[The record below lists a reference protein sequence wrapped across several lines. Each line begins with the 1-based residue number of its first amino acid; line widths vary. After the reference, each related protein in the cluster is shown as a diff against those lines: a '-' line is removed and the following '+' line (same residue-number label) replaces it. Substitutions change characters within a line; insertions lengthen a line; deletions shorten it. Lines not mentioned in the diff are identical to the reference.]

1 MKWMQLQKFLL
12 LTNNF
17 NNKKIKLMSA
27 LNIAIAGFGT
37 IGSGV
42 AHVLEQHSKEPD
54 ATINLM
60 GILESD
66 TKGKFA
72 RPWFEKRP
80 ELFYD
85 NPDKLLADSR
95 VNVIVETIGGSGFS
109 RELITK
115 ALKNGKHV
123 VTANKDL
130 IAVHGAELMAVAR
143 ENGRHLLFEAAVAGA
158 IPVLRLLKDYLQVQ
172 DIQGIRA
179 ILNGTTNYI
188 LSEMECNDLSF
199 ETALSQAQELGFAE
213 QDPTNDIKGIDARYK
228 LVILTYLITGQWF
241 APEQINLEGIDHLEL
256 ADFEYA
262 ERMGR
267 SIKLIANL
275 RLSDQGIQVYVL
287 PLMIEKDDMLAKI
300 TGSTNAVTLSG
311 KYADDITLIGK
322 GAGSLPTASAIVSDL
337 NKIQRHPEPFP
348 SPPPNKK
355 LEVESMDNIQFR
367 HTLRFEVRDQPGIF
381 GHYGS
386 IFERHSINI
395 YALEQ
400 LPQYHRIGKEGEE
413 TVIFTL
419 TLQNCK
425 EGLVHKALK
434 EINQADYMLKPVV
447 LLREIV

>member
-1 MKWMQLQKFLL
+1 
-12 LTNNF
+12 
-17 NNKKIKLMSA
+17 MSA

-54 ATINLM
+54 ATINLV

-85 NPDKLLADSR
+85 NPDKLLADSQ

-130 IAVHGAELMAVAR
+130 IAVHGAELMTVAR

-172 DIQGIRA
+172 DIQSIRA

-188 LSEMECNDLSF
+188 LSEMECNNLSF

-275 RLSDQGIQVYVL
+275 RLSDQGVQVYVL
-287 PLMIEKDDMLAKI
+287 PLMIKKDDILAKI
-300 TGSTNAVTLSG
+300 SGSTNAVTFTG
-311 KYADDITLIGK
+311 KYTEDITLIGK

-337 NKIQRHPEPFP
+337 NKVQSHPEPFP
-348 SPPPNKK
+348 QPTGSRK
-355 LEVESMDNIQFR
+355 LEIESMDNIQFR
-367 HTLRFEVRDQPGIF
+367 HTLRFEVRDHPGIF

-413 TVIFTL
+413 IVIFTL
-419 TLQNCK
+419 TLQNCT
-425 EGLVHKALK
+425 EGLILKALE

>member
-1 MKWMQLQKFLL
+1 
-12 LTNNF
+12 
-17 NNKKIKLMSA
+17 MSV
-27 LNIAIAGFGT
+27 LNVAIAGFGT

-42 AHVLEQHSKEPD
+42 AHVLAQHSEHPD
-54 ATINLM
+54 AKINLA
-60 GILESD
+60 GILERD
-66 TKGKFA
+66 TQGKYVQS
-72 RPWFEKRP
+72 WFEKNP
-80 ELFYD
+80 ELFYES
-85 NPDKLLADSR
+85 PEQLLEDPE
-95 VNVIVETIGGSGFS
+95 VDVIVETIGGSGFA

-115 ALKNGKHV
+115 ALQNGKHV
-123 VTANKDL
+123 ITANKDL
-130 IAVHGAELMAVAR
+130 IAVHGAELMEVAR
-143 ENGRHLLFEAAVAGA
+143 KNGRHLLFEAAVAGA

-188 LSEMECNDLSF
+188 LSEMESNDLSF
-199 ETALSQAQELGFAE
+199 EQALSQAQDLGFAE

-241 APEQINLEGIDHLEL
+241 TPEQITLEGIDHLEL

-267 SIKLIANL
+267 RIKLIATL
-275 RLSDQGIQVYVL
+275 RLSAQGVQVYVL
-287 PLMIEKDDMLAKI
+287 PLMIEKDDILAKI
-300 TGSTNAVTLSG
+300 AGSTNAVTLTG
-311 KYADDITLIGK
+311 KYAEDITLIGK
-322 GAGSLPTASAIVSDL
+322 GAGSLPTASAIVADL
-337 NKIQRHPEPFP
+337 NKVQSHPEPFA
-348 SPPPNKK
+348 PPPVSRE
-355 LEVESMDNIQFR
+355 LAIESMDEISFR
-367 HTLRFEVRDQPGIF
+367 HTLRFEVRDHPGIF
-381 GHYGS
+381 GHYGK
-386 IFERHSINI
+386 IFERLSINI

-425 EGLVHKALK
+425 EGLVQEALK

>member
-1 MKWMQLQKFLL
+1 MPV
-12 LTNNF
+12 
-17 NNKKIKLMSA
+17 
-27 LNIAIAGFGT
+27 LNVAIAGFGT

-42 AHVLEQHSKEPD
+42 AHVLAQHSEHPD
-54 ATINLM
+54 AKLNLA
-60 GILESD
+60 GILERD
-66 TKGKFA
+66 TQGKFV
-72 RPWFEKRP
+72 RSWFENNP
-80 ELFYD
+80 ELFYES
-85 NPDKLLADSR
+85 PEKLLEDPE
-95 VNVIVETIGGSGFS
+95 VDVIVETIGGSGFAH
-109 RELITK
+109 ELITK
-115 ALKNGKHV
+115 ALQNGKHV
-123 VTANKDL
+123 ITANKDL
-130 IAVHGAELMAVAR
+130 IAVHGAELIEVAQ

-188 LSEMECNDLSF
+188 LSEMESNDLSF
-199 ETALSQAQELGFAE
+199 EEALSQAQDLGFAE

-241 APEQINLEGIDHLEL
+241 APEQIALEGIDHLEL

-267 SIKLIANL
+267 RIKLIANL
-275 RLSDQGIQVYVL
+275 RLSAQEGVQVYVL
-287 PLMIEKDDMLAKI
+287 PLMIEKNDILAKI
-300 TGSTNAVTLSG
+300 AGSTNAVTLTG
-311 KYADDITLIGK
+311 KYAEDITLIGK

-337 NKIQRHPEPFP
+337 NKVQSHPEPFP
-348 SPPPNKK
+348 PPAASRK
-355 LEVESMDNIQFR
+355 LAIKSMDEINFR
-367 HTLRFEVRDQPGIF
+367 HTLRFEVRDHPGIF
-381 GHYGS
+381 GHYGK
-386 IFERHSINI
+386 IFERLSINI

-425 EGLVHKALK
+425 EGLVQKALE

>member
-1 MKWMQLQKFLL
+1 
-12 LTNNF
+12 
-17 NNKKIKLMSA
+17 MSV
-27 LNIAIAGFGT
+27 LNVAIAGFGT

-42 AHVLEQHSKEPD
+42 AHVLEQHSEHPD
-54 ATINLM
+54 TKINLV
-60 GILESD
+60 GILERD
-66 TKGKFA
+66 TNGKYV

-80 ELFYD
+80 ELFYK
-85 NPDKLLADSR
+85 NPEQLLEDSK
-95 VNVIVETIGGSGFS
+95 VDVIVETIGGSGFA
-109 RELITK
+109 RDLITK
-115 ALKNGKHV
+115 ALQNGKHV
-123 VTANKDL
+123 ITANKDL
-130 IAVHGAELMAVAR
+130 IAVHGAELIAVAR
-143 ENGRHLLFEAAVAGA
+143 KNGRHLLFEAAVAGA

-188 LSEMECNDLSF
+188 LSEMENNDLSF
-199 ETALSQAQELGFAE
+199 EKALSQAQELGFAE

-228 LVILTYLITGQWF
+228 LVILTYLITGQWL
-241 APEQINLEGIDHLEL
+241 APEQITLEGIDHLEL

-267 SIKLIANL
+267 RIKLIANL

-287 PLMIEKDDMLAKI
+287 PLMIEKEDILAKI
-300 TGSTNAVTLSG
+300 AGSTNAVTLSG
-311 KYADDITLIGK
+311 KYAEDITLIGK

-337 NKIQRHPEPFP
+337 NKVQNHPEPFP
-348 SPPPNKK
+348 PPPTSRK
-355 LEVESMDNIQFR
+355 LELESMDDISFR
-367 HTLRFEVRDQPGIF
+367 HTLRFEVRDHPGIF
-381 GHYGS
+381 GHYGK
-386 IFERHSINI
+386 IFERLSINI

-425 EGLVHKALK
+425 EGLVLKALE

>member
-1 MKWMQLQKFLL
+1 
-12 LTNNF
+12 
-17 NNKKIKLMSA
+17 MSA

-54 ATINLM
+54 ATINLV

-66 TKGKFA
+66 TIGKFA

-85 NPDKLLADSR
+85 NLEKLLADSQ

-130 IAVHGAELMAVAR
+130 IAVHGAELMTVAR

-172 DIQGIRA
+172 DIQSIRA

-188 LSEMECNDLSF
+188 LSEMECNNLSF

-275 RLSDQGIQVYVL
+275 RLSDQGVQVYVL
-287 PLMIEKDDMLAKI
+287 PLMIKKDDILAKI
-300 TGSTNAVTLSG
+300 SGSTNAVTFTG
-311 KYADDITLIGK
+311 KYTEDITLIGK

-337 NKIQRHPEPFP
+337 NKVQSHPEPFP
-348 SPPPNKK
+348 QPTGSRK
-355 LEVESMDNIQFR
+355 LEIESMDNIQFR
-367 HTLRFEVRDQPGIF
+367 HTLRFEVRDHPGIF

-413 TVIFTL
+413 IVIFTL
-419 TLQNCK
+419 TLQNCT
-425 EGLVHKALK
+425 EGLILKALE
-434 EINQADYMLKPVV
+434 EINKADYMLKPVV

>member
-1 MKWMQLQKFLL
+1 MPV
-12 LTNNF
+12 
-17 NNKKIKLMSA
+17 
-27 LNIAIAGFGT
+27 LNVAIAGFGT

-42 AHVLEQHSKEPD
+42 AHVLAQHSEHPD
-54 ATINLM
+54 AKLNLA

-66 TKGKFA
+66 TKGKFV
-72 RPWFEKRP
+72 RSWFENNP
-80 ELFYD
+80 ELFYES
-85 NPDKLLADSR
+85 PEKLLEDPE
-95 VNVIVETIGGSGFS
+95 VDVIVETIGGNGFA

-115 ALKNGKHV
+115 ALQNGKHV
-123 VTANKDL
+123 ITANKDL
-130 IAVHGAELMAVAR
+130 IAVHGAELIEVAQ

-188 LSEMECNDLSF
+188 LSEMESNDLSF
-199 ETALSQAQELGFAE
+199 EEALSQAQDLGFAE

-241 APEQINLEGIDHLEL
+241 APEQIALEGIDHLEL

-267 SIKLIANL
+267 RIKLIANL
-275 RLSDQGIQVYVL
+275 RLSAQEGVQVYVL
-287 PLMIEKDDMLAKI
+287 PLMIEKNDILAKI
-300 TGSTNAVTLSG
+300 AGSTNAVTLTG
-311 KYADDITLIGK
+311 KYAEDITLIGK

-337 NKIQRHPEPFP
+337 NKVQSHPEPFP
-348 SPPPNKK
+348 PPAASRK
-355 LEVESMDNIQFR
+355 LAIKSMDEINFR
-367 HTLRFEVRDQPGIF
+367 HTLRFEVRDHPGIF
-381 GHYGS
+381 GHYGK
-386 IFERHSINI
+386 IFERLSINI

-425 EGLVHKALK
+425 EGLVQKALE

>member
-1 MKWMQLQKFLL
+1 MPV
-12 LTNNF
+12 
-17 NNKKIKLMSA
+17 
-27 LNIAIAGFGT
+27 LNVAIAGFGT

-42 AHVLEQHSKEPD
+42 AHVLAQHSEHPD
-54 ATINLM
+54 AKLNLA
-60 GILESD
+60 GILERD
-66 TKGKFA
+66 TQGKFV
-72 RPWFEKRP
+72 RSWFENNP
-80 ELFYD
+80 ELFYES
-85 NPDKLLADSR
+85 PEKLLEDPE
-95 VNVIVETIGGSGFS
+95 VDVIVETIGGNGFA

-115 ALKNGKHV
+115 ALQNGKHV
-123 VTANKDL
+123 ITANKDL
-130 IAVHGAELMAVAR
+130 IAVHGAELIEVAQ

-188 LSEMECNDLSF
+188 LSEMESNDLSF
-199 ETALSQAQELGFAE
+199 EEALSQAQDLGFAE
-213 QDPTNDIKGIDARYK
+213 QDPANDIKGIDARYK

-241 APEQINLEGIDHLEL
+241 APEQIALEGIDHLEL

-267 SIKLIANL
+267 RIKLIANL
-275 RLSDQGIQVYVL
+275 RLSAQERVQVYVL
-287 PLMIEKDDMLAKI
+287 PLMIEKDDILTKI
-300 TGSTNAVTLSG
+300 AGSTNAVTLTG
-311 KYADDITLIGK
+311 KYAEDITLIGK

-337 NKIQRHPEPFP
+337 NKVQSHPEPFP
-348 SPPPNKK
+348 PPAASRK
-355 LEVESMDNIQFR
+355 LAIKSMDEINFR
-367 HTLRFEVRDQPGIF
+367 HTLRFEVRDHPGIF
-381 GHYGS
+381 GHYGK
-386 IFERHSINI
+386 IFERLSINI

-425 EGLVHKALK
+425 EGLVQKALE

>member
-1 MKWMQLQKFLL
+1 
-12 LTNNF
+12 
-17 NNKKIKLMSA
+17 MSA

-54 ATINLM
+54 ATINLV

-85 NPDKLLADSR
+85 NPDKLLADSQ

-109 RELITK
+109 RELVTK

-199 ETALSQAQELGFAE
+199 ETALSQAQKLGFAE

-275 RLSDQGIQVYVL
+275 RLSDRGIQVYVL
-287 PLMIEKDDMLAKI
+287 PLMIKKDDILAKI
-300 TGSTNAVTLSG
+300 SGSTNAVTFTG
-311 KYADDITLIGK
+311 KYTEDITLIGK

-337 NKIQRHPEPFP
+337 NKVQSHPEPFP
-348 SPPPNKK
+348 QPTGSRK
-355 LEVESMDNIQFR
+355 LEIESMDNIQFR

-434 EINQADYMLKPVV
+434 EINQAGYMLKPVV

>member
-1 MKWMQLQKFLL
+1 
-12 LTNNF
+12 
-17 NNKKIKLMSA
+17 MSA
-27 LNIAIAGFGT
+27 LKIAIAGLGT

-54 ATINLM
+54 ATINLV

-85 NPDKLLADSR
+85 NPDKLLADSQ

-109 RELITK
+109 HELITK

-143 ENGRHLLFEAAVAGA
+143 ENGRQLLFEAAVAGA

-275 RLSDQGIQVYVL
+275 RLSDQGVQVYVL
-287 PLMIEKDDMLAKI
+287 PLMIKKDDILAKI
-300 TGSTNAVTLSG
+300 SGSTNAVTFTG
-311 KYADDITLIGK
+311 KYTEDITLIGK

-337 NKIQRHPEPFP
+337 NKVQSHPEPFP
-348 SPPPNKK
+348 QPTGSRK
-355 LEVESMDNIQFR
+355 LEIESMDNIQFR
-367 HTLRFEVRDQPGIF
+367 HTLRFEVRDHPGIF

-413 TVIFTL
+413 IVIFTL
-419 TLQNCK
+419 TLQNCT
-425 EGLVHKALK
+425 EGLILKALE

>member
-1 MKWMQLQKFLL
+1 
-12 LTNNF
+12 
-17 NNKKIKLMSA
+17 MSA

-54 ATINLM
+54 ATINLV

-85 NPDKLLADSR
+85 NPDKLLADSQ

-143 ENGRHLLFEAAVAGA
+143 ENGRHLLFEASVAGA

-199 ETALSQAQELGFAE
+199 ETALSQAQKLGFAE

-275 RLSDQGIQVYVL
+275 RLSDQGVQVYVL
-287 PLMIEKDDMLAKI
+287 PLMIKKDDILAKI
-300 TGSTNAVTLSG
+300 SGSTNAVTFTG
-311 KYADDITLIGK
+311 KYTEDITLIGK

-337 NKIQRHPEPFP
+337 NKVQSHPEPFP
-348 SPPPNKK
+348 QPTGSRK
-355 LEVESMDNIQFR
+355 LEIESMDNIQFR

>member
-1 MKWMQLQKFLL
+1 
-12 LTNNF
+12 
-17 NNKKIKLMSA
+17 MSA

-54 ATINLM
+54 ATINLV

-85 NPDKLLADSR
+85 NPDKLLADSQI
-95 VNVIVETIGGSGFS
+95 NVIVETIGGSGFS

-199 ETALSQAQELGFAE
+199 ETALSQAQKLGFAE

-275 RLSDQGIQVYVL
+275 RLSDQGVQVYVL
-287 PLMIEKDDMLAKI
+287 PLMIKKDDILAKI
-300 TGSTNAVTLSG
+300 SGSTNAVTFTG
-311 KYADDITLIGK
+311 KYTEDITLIGK

-337 NKIQRHPEPFP
+337 NKVQSHPEPFP
-348 SPPPNKK
+348 QPTGSRK
-355 LEVESMDNIQFR
+355 LEIESMDNIQFR

-386 IFERHSINI
+386 IFEQLSINI

-434 EINQADYMLKPVV
+434 EINQAGYMLKPVV

>member
-1 MKWMQLQKFLL
+1 
-12 LTNNF
+12 
-17 NNKKIKLMSA
+17 MSA

-54 ATINLM
+54 ATINLV

-85 NPDKLLADSR
+85 NPEKLLADSQ

-172 DIQGIRA
+172 DIQSIRA

-188 LSEMECNDLSF
+188 LSEMECNNLSF

-275 RLSDQGIQVYVL
+275 RLSDQGVQVYVL
-287 PLMIEKDDMLAKI
+287 PLMIKKDDILAKI
-300 TGSTNAVTLSG
+300 SGSTNAVTFTG
-311 KYADDITLIGK
+311 KYTEDITLIGK

-337 NKIQRHPEPFP
+337 NKVQSHPEPFP
-348 SPPPNKK
+348 QPTGSRK
-355 LEVESMDNIQFR
+355 LEIESMDNIQFR
-367 HTLRFEVRDQPGIF
+367 HTLRFEVRDHPGIF

-413 TVIFTL
+413 IVIFTL
-419 TLQNCK
+419 TLQNCT
-425 EGLVHKALK
+425 EGLILKALE

>member
-1 MKWMQLQKFLL
+1 
-12 LTNNF
+12 
-17 NNKKIKLMSA
+17 MSV
-27 LNIAIAGFGT
+27 LNVAIAGFGT

-42 AHVLEQHSKEPD
+42 AHVLAQHSEHPD
-54 ATINLM
+54 AKINLT
-60 GILESD
+60 GILERD
-66 TKGKFA
+66 TQGKYVQS
-72 RPWFEKRP
+72 WFEKNP
-80 ELFYD
+80 ELFYES
-85 NPDKLLADSR
+85 PEQLLEDPE
-95 VNVIVETIGGSGFS
+95 VDVIVETIGGSGFA

-115 ALKNGKHV
+115 ALQNGKHV
-123 VTANKDL
+123 ITANKDL
-130 IAVHGAELMAVAR
+130 IAVHGAELMEVAR
-143 ENGRHLLFEAAVAGA
+143 KNGRHLLFEAAVAGA

-188 LSEMECNDLSF
+188 LSEMESNDLSF
-199 ETALSQAQELGFAE
+199 EQALSQAQDLGFAE

-241 APEQINLEGIDHLEL
+241 TPEQITLEGIDHLEL

-267 SIKLIANL
+267 RIKLIATL
-275 RLSDQGIQVYVL
+275 RLSAQGVQVYVL
-287 PLMIEKDDMLAKI
+287 PLMIEKDDILAKI
-300 TGSTNAVTLSG
+300 AGSTNAVTLTG
-311 KYADDITLIGK
+311 KYAEDITLIGK
-322 GAGSLPTASAIVSDL
+322 GAGSLPTASAIVADL
-337 NKIQRHPEPFP
+337 NKVQSHPEPFA
-348 SPPPNKK
+348 PPPVSRE
-355 LEVESMDNIQFR
+355 LAIESMNEISFR
-367 HTLRFEVRDQPGIF
+367 HTLRFEVRDHPGIF
-381 GHYGS
+381 GHYGK
-386 IFERHSINI
+386 IFERLSINI

-425 EGLVHKALK
+425 EGLVQEALK

>member
-1 MKWMQLQKFLL
+1 MPV
-12 LTNNF
+12 
-17 NNKKIKLMSA
+17 
-27 LNIAIAGFGT
+27 LNVAIAGFGT

-42 AHVLEQHSKEPD
+42 AHVLAQHSEHPD
-54 ATINLM
+54 AKLNLA
-60 GILESD
+60 GILERD
-66 TKGKFA
+66 TQGKFV
-72 RPWFEKRP
+72 RSWFENNP
-80 ELFYD
+80 ELFYES
-85 NPDKLLADSR
+85 PEKLLEDPE
-95 VNVIVETIGGSGFS
+95 VDVIVETIGGNGFA

-115 ALKNGKHV
+115 ALQNGKHV
-123 VTANKDL
+123 ITANKDL
-130 IAVHGAELMAVAR
+130 IAVHGAELIEVAQ

-188 LSEMECNDLSF
+188 LSEMESNDLSF
-199 ETALSQAQELGFAE
+199 EEALSQAQDLGFAE

-241 APEQINLEGIDHLEL
+241 VPEQIALEGIDHLEL

-267 SIKLIANL
+267 RIKLIANL
-275 RLSDQGIQVYVL
+275 RLSAQEGVQVYVL
-287 PLMIEKDDMLAKI
+287 PLMIEKNDILAKI
-300 TGSTNAVTLSG
+300 AGSTNAVTLTG
-311 KYADDITLIGK
+311 KYAEDITLIGK

-337 NKIQRHPEPFP
+337 NKVQSHPEPFP
-348 SPPPNKK
+348 PPAASRK
-355 LEVESMDNIQFR
+355 LAIKSMDEINFR
-367 HTLRFEVRDQPGIF
+367 HTLRFEVRDHPGIF
-381 GHYGS
+381 GHYGK
-386 IFERHSINI
+386 IFERLSINI

-425 EGLVHKALK
+425 EGLVQKALE

>member
-1 MKWMQLQKFLL
+1 
-12 LTNNF
+12 
-17 NNKKIKLMSA
+17 MSA

-54 ATINLM
+54 ATINLV

-85 NPDKLLADSR
+85 NLEKLLADSQ

-172 DIQGIRA
+172 DIQSIRA

-188 LSEMECNDLSF
+188 LSEMECNNLSF

-241 APEQINLEGIDHLEL
+241 PPEQINLEGIDHLEL

-275 RLSDQGIQVYVL
+275 RLSDQGVQVYVL
-287 PLMIEKDDMLAKI
+287 PLMIKKDDILAKI
-300 TGSTNAVTLSG
+300 SGSTNAVTFTG
-311 KYADDITLIGK
+311 KYTEDITLIGK

-337 NKIQRHPEPFP
+337 NKVQSHPEPFP
-348 SPPPNKK
+348 QPTGSRK
-355 LEVESMDNIQFR
+355 LEIESMDNIQFR
-367 HTLRFEVRDQPGIF
+367 HTLRFEVRDHPGIF

-413 TVIFTL
+413 IVIFTL
-419 TLQNCK
+419 TLQNCT
-425 EGLVHKALK
+425 EGLILKALE

>member
-1 MKWMQLQKFLL
+1 
-12 LTNNF
+12 
-17 NNKKIKLMSA
+17 MSA

-54 ATINLM
+54 ATINLV

-85 NPDKLLADSR
+85 NPEKLLADSQ

-130 IAVHGAELMAVAR
+130 IAVHGAELMTVAR

-172 DIQGIRA
+172 DIQSIRA

-188 LSEMECNDLSF
+188 LSEMECNNLSF

-241 APEQINLEGIDHLEL
+241 APEQITLEGIDHLEL

-275 RLSDQGIQVYVL
+275 RLSDQGVQVYVL
-287 PLMIEKDDMLAKI
+287 PLMIKKDDILAKI
-300 TGSTNAVTLSG
+300 SGSTNAVTFTG
-311 KYADDITLIGK
+311 KYTEDITLIGK

-337 NKIQRHPEPFP
+337 NKVQSHPEPFP
-348 SPPPNKK
+348 QPTGSRK
-355 LEVESMDNIQFR
+355 LEIESMDNIQFR
-367 HTLRFEVRDQPGIF
+367 HTLRFEVRDHPGIF

-413 TVIFTL
+413 IVIFTL
-419 TLQNCK
+419 TLQNCT
-425 EGLVHKALK
+425 EGLILKALE

>member
-1 MKWMQLQKFLL
+1 
-12 LTNNF
+12 
-17 NNKKIKLMSA
+17 MSA

-54 ATINLM
+54 ATINLV

-66 TKGKFA
+66 TIGKFA

-85 NPDKLLADSR
+85 NLEKLLADSQ

-172 DIQGIRA
+172 DIQSIRA

-188 LSEMECNDLSF
+188 LSEMECNNLSF

-275 RLSDQGIQVYVL
+275 RLRDQGVQVYVL
-287 PLMIEKDDMLAKI
+287 PLMIKKDDILAKI
-300 TGSTNAVTLSG
+300 SGSTNAVTFTG
-311 KYADDITLIGK
+311 KYTEDITLIGK

-337 NKIQRHPEPFP
+337 NKVQSHPEPFP
-348 SPPPNKK
+348 QPIGSRK
-355 LEVESMDNIQFR
+355 LEIESMDNIQFR
-367 HTLRFEVRDQPGIF
+367 HTLRFEVRDHPGIF

-413 TVIFTL
+413 IVIFTL
-419 TLQNCK
+419 TLQNCT
-425 EGLVHKALK
+425 EGLILKALE
-434 EINQADYMLKPVV
+434 EINKADYMLKPVV

>member
-1 MKWMQLQKFLL
+1 MPV
-12 LTNNF
+12 
-17 NNKKIKLMSA
+17 
-27 LNIAIAGFGT
+27 LNVAIAGFGT

-42 AHVLEQHSKEPD
+42 AHVLAQHSEHPD
-54 ATINLM
+54 AKLNLT
-60 GILESD
+60 GILERD
-66 TKGKFA
+66 TQGKFV
-72 RPWFEKRP
+72 RSWFENNP
-80 ELFYD
+80 ELFYES
-85 NPDKLLADSR
+85 PEKLLEDPE
-95 VNVIVETIGGSGFS
+95 VDVIVETIGGNGFA

-115 ALKNGKHV
+115 ALQNGKHV
-123 VTANKDL
+123 ITANKDL
-130 IAVHGAELMAVAR
+130 IAVHGAELIEVAQ

-188 LSEMECNDLSF
+188 LSEMESNDLSF
-199 ETALSQAQELGFAE
+199 EEALSQAQDLGFAE

-241 APEQINLEGIDHLEL
+241 APEQIALEGIDHLEL

-267 SIKLIANL
+267 RIKLIANL
-275 RLSDQGIQVYVL
+275 RLSAQEGVQVYVL
-287 PLMIEKDDMLAKI
+287 PLMIEKNDILAKI
-300 TGSTNAVTLSG
+300 AGSTNAVTLTG
-311 KYADDITLIGK
+311 KYAEDITLIGK

-337 NKIQRHPEPFP
+337 NKVQSHPEPFP
-348 SPPPNKK
+348 PPAASRK
-355 LEVESMDNIQFR
+355 LAIKSMDEINFR
-367 HTLRFEVRDQPGIF
+367 HTLRFEVRDHPGIF
-381 GHYGS
+381 GHYGK
-386 IFERHSINI
+386 IFERLSINI

-425 EGLVHKALK
+425 EGLVQKALE

>member
-1 MKWMQLQKFLL
+1 
-12 LTNNF
+12 
-17 NNKKIKLMSA
+17 
-27 LNIAIAGFGT
+27 
-37 IGSGV
+37 
-42 AHVLEQHSKEPD
+42 
-54 ATINLM
+54 
-60 GILESD
+60 
-66 TKGKFA
+66 
-72 RPWFEKRP
+72 
-80 ELFYD
+80 LFYES
-85 NPDKLLADSR
+85 PEKLLEDPE
-95 VNVIVETIGGSGFS
+95 VDVIVETIGGNGFA

-115 ALKNGKHV
+115 ALQNGKHV
-123 VTANKDL
+123 ITANKDL
-130 IAVHGAELMAVAR
+130 IAVHGAELIEVAQ

-188 LSEMECNDLSF
+188 LSEMESNDLSF
-199 ETALSQAQELGFAE
+199 EEALSQAQDLGFAE

-241 APEQINLEGIDHLEL
+241 APEQIALEGIDHLEL

-267 SIKLIANL
+267 RIKLIANL
-275 RLSDQGIQVYVL
+275 RLSAQEGVQVYVL
-287 PLMIEKDDMLAKI
+287 PLMIEKNDILAKI
-300 TGSTNAVTLSG
+300 AGSTNAVTLTG
-311 KYADDITLIGK
+311 KYAEDITLIGK

-337 NKIQRHPEPFP
+337 NKVQSHPEPFP
-348 SPPPNKK
+348 PPAASRK
-355 LEVESMDNIQFR
+355 LAIKSMDEINFR
-367 HTLRFEVRDQPGIF
+367 HTLRFEVRDHPGIF
-381 GHYGS
+381 GHYGK
-386 IFERHSINI
+386 IFERLSINI

-425 EGLVHKALK
+425 EGLVQKALE

>member
-1 MKWMQLQKFLL
+1 
-12 LTNNF
+12 
-17 NNKKIKLMSA
+17 MSA
-27 LNIAIAGFGT
+27 LNIAIAGLGT

-54 ATINLM
+54 ATINLV

-85 NPDKLLADSR
+85 KPEKLFADSQ

-130 IAVHGAELMAVAR
+130 IAVHGAELVAVAR

-337 NKIQRHPEPFP
+337 NKVQSHPEPFP
-348 SPPPNKK
+348 QPTGSRK
-355 LEVESMDNIQFR
+355 LEIESMDNIQFR
-367 HTLRFEVRDQPGIF
+367 HTLRFEVRDHPGIF

-413 TVIFTL
+413 IVIFTL
-419 TLQNCK
+419 TLQNCT
-425 EGLVHKALK
+425 EGLILKALE

-447 LLREIV
+447 LLREII

>member
-1 MKWMQLQKFLL
+1 
-12 LTNNF
+12 
-17 NNKKIKLMSA
+17 
-27 LNIAIAGFGT
+27 
-37 IGSGV
+37 
-42 AHVLEQHSKEPD
+42 PD
-54 ATINLM
+54 AKLNLV
-60 GILESD
+60 GILERD
-66 TKGKFA
+66 TNGKYV

-80 ELFYD
+80 ELFYK
-85 NPDKLLADSR
+85 NPEQLLEDSK
-95 VNVIVETIGGSGFS
+95 VDVIVETIGGSGFA
-109 RELITK
+109 RDLITK
-115 ALKNGKHV
+115 ALQNGKHV
-123 VTANKDL
+123 ITANKDL
-130 IAVHGAELMAVAR
+130 IAVHGAELIAVAR
-143 ENGRHLLFEAAVAGA
+143 KNGRHLLFEAAVAGA

-188 LSEMECNDLSF
+188 LSEMENNDLSF
-199 ETALSQAQELGFAE
+199 EKALSQAQELGFAE

-228 LVILTYLITGQWF
+228 LVILTYLITGQWL
-241 APEQINLEGIDHLEL
+241 APEQITLEGIDHLEL

-267 SIKLIANL
+267 RIKLIANL

-287 PLMIEKDDMLAKI
+287 PLMIEKEDILAKI
-300 TGSTNAVTLSG
+300 AGSTNAVTLSG
-311 KYADDITLIGK
+311 KYAEDITLIGK

-337 NKIQRHPEPFP
+337 NKVQNHPEPFP
-348 SPPPNKK
+348 PPPTFRK
-355 LEVESMDNIQFR
+355 LELESMDDISFR
-367 HTLRFEVRDQPGIF
+367 HTLRFEVRDHPGIF
-381 GHYGS
+381 GHYGK
-386 IFERHSINI
+386 IFERLSINI

-425 EGLVHKALK
+425 EGLVLKALE

>member
-1 MKWMQLQKFLL
+1 MPV
-12 LTNNF
+12 
-17 NNKKIKLMSA
+17 
-27 LNIAIAGFGT
+27 LNVAIAGFGT

-42 AHVLEQHSKEPD
+42 AHVLEQHSEHPD
-54 ATINLM
+54 AKLNLV
-60 GILESD
+60 GILERD
-66 TKGKFA
+66 TNGKYV

-80 ELFYD
+80 ELFYK
-85 NPDKLLADSR
+85 NPEQLLEDSK
-95 VNVIVETIGGSGFS
+95 VDVIVETIGGSGFA
-109 RELITK
+109 RDLITK
-115 ALKNGKHV
+115 ALQKGKHV
-123 VTANKDL
+123 ITANKDL
-130 IAVHGAELMAVAR
+130 IAVHGAELIAVAR
-143 ENGRHLLFEAAVAGA
+143 KNGRHLLFEAAVAGA

-188 LSEMECNDLSF
+188 LSEMENNDLSF
-199 ETALSQAQELGFAE
+199 EKALSQAQELGFAE

-228 LVILTYLITGQWF
+228 LVILTYLITGQWL
-241 APEQINLEGIDHLEL
+241 APEQITLEGIDHLEL

-267 SIKLIANL
+267 RIKLIANL

-287 PLMIEKDDMLAKI
+287 PLMIEKEDILAKI
-300 TGSTNAVTLSG
+300 AGSTNAVTLSG
-311 KYADDITLIGK
+311 KYAEDITLIGK

-337 NKIQRHPEPFP
+337 NKVQNHPEPFP
-348 SPPPNKK
+348 PPPTSRK
-355 LEVESMDNIQFR
+355 LELESMDDISFR
-367 HTLRFEVRDQPGIF
+367 HTLRFEVRDHPGIF
-381 GHYGS
+381 GHYGK
-386 IFERHSINI
+386 IFERLSINI

-425 EGLVHKALK
+425 EGLVLKALE

>member
-1 MKWMQLQKFLL
+1 
-12 LTNNF
+12 
-17 NNKKIKLMSA
+17 MSA

-54 ATINLM
+54 ATINLV

-85 NPDKLLADSR
+85 NPDKLLADSQ

-275 RLSDQGIQVYVL
+275 RLSDRGIQVYVL
-287 PLMIEKDDMLAKI
+287 PLMIKKDDILAKI
-300 TGSTNAVTLSG
+300 SGSTNAVTFTG
-311 KYADDITLIGK
+311 KYTEDITLIGK

-337 NKIQRHPEPFP
+337 NKVQSHPEPFP
-348 SPPPNKK
+348 QPTGSRK
-355 LEVESMDNIQFR
+355 LEIESMDNIQFR

-434 EINQADYMLKPVV
+434 EINQAGYMLKPVV

>member
-1 MKWMQLQKFLL
+1 
-12 LTNNF
+12 
-17 NNKKIKLMSA
+17 MSA

-54 ATINLM
+54 ATINLV

-66 TKGKFA
+66 TNGKFA

-85 NPDKLLADSR
+85 NPEKLLADSQ

-172 DIQGIRA
+172 DIQSIRA

-188 LSEMECNDLSF
+188 LSEMECNNLSF

-275 RLSDQGIQVYVL
+275 RLSDQGVQVYVL
-287 PLMIEKDDMLAKI
+287 PLMIKKDDILAKI
-300 TGSTNAVTLSG
+300 SGSTNAVTFTG
-311 KYADDITLIGK
+311 KYTEDITLIGK

-337 NKIQRHPEPFP
+337 NKVQSHPEPFP
-348 SPPPNKK
+348 QPTGSRK
-355 LEVESMDNIQFR
+355 LEIESMDNIQFR
-367 HTLRFEVRDQPGIF
+367 HTLRFEVRDHPGIF

-413 TVIFTL
+413 IVIFTL
-419 TLQNCK
+419 TLQNCT
-425 EGLVHKALK
+425 EGLILKALE

>member
-1 MKWMQLQKFLL
+1 
-12 LTNNF
+12 
-17 NNKKIKLMSA
+17 MSA

-54 ATINLM
+54 ATINLV

-66 TKGKFA
+66 TIGKFA

-85 NPDKLLADSR
+85 NLEKLLADSQ

-188 LSEMECNDLSF
+188 LSEMECNNLSF

-275 RLSDQGIQVYVL
+275 RLSDQGVQVYVL
-287 PLMIEKDDMLAKI
+287 PLMIKKDDILAKI
-300 TGSTNAVTLSG
+300 SGSTNAVTFTG
-311 KYADDITLIGK
+311 KYTEDITLIGK

-337 NKIQRHPEPFP
+337 NKVQSHPEPFP
-348 SPPPNKK
+348 QPTGSRK
-355 LEVESMDNIQFR
+355 LEIESMDNIQFR

-400 LPQYHRIGKEGEE
+400 LPQYHRIGKEGDE

>member
-1 MKWMQLQKFLL
+1 
-12 LTNNF
+12 
-17 NNKKIKLMSA
+17 MSA

-54 ATINLM
+54 ATINLV

-85 NPDKLLADSR
+85 NPEKLLADSQ

-130 IAVHGAELMAVAR
+130 IAVHGAELMAVAK

-172 DIQGIRA
+172 DIQSIRA

-188 LSEMECNDLSF
+188 LSEMECNNLSF

-275 RLSDQGIQVYVL
+275 RLSDQGVQVYVL
-287 PLMIEKDDMLAKI
+287 PLMIKKDDILAKI
-300 TGSTNAVTLSG
+300 SGSTNAVTFTG
-311 KYADDITLIGK
+311 KYTEDITLIGK

-337 NKIQRHPEPFP
+337 NKVQSHPEPFP
-348 SPPPNKK
+348 QPTGSRK
-355 LEVESMDNIQFR
+355 LEIESMNNIQFR
-367 HTLRFEVRDQPGIF
+367 HTLRFEVRDHPGIF

-413 TVIFTL
+413 IVIFTL
-419 TLQNCK
+419 TLQNCT
-425 EGLVHKALK
+425 EGLILKALE

>member
-1 MKWMQLQKFLL
+1 MPV
-12 LTNNF
+12 
-17 NNKKIKLMSA
+17 
-27 LNIAIAGFGT
+27 LNVAIAGFGT

-42 AHVLEQHSKEPD
+42 AHVLAQHSEHPD
-54 ATINLM
+54 AKLNLA

-66 TKGKFA
+66 TQGKFV
-72 RPWFEKRP
+72 RSWFENNP
-80 ELFYD
+80 ELFYES
-85 NPDKLLADSR
+85 PEKLLEDPE
-95 VNVIVETIGGSGFS
+95 VDVIVETIGGNGFA

-115 ALKNGKHV
+115 ALQNGKHV
-123 VTANKDL
+123 ITANKDL
-130 IAVHGAELMAVAR
+130 IAVHGAELMEVAR

-188 LSEMECNDLSF
+188 LSEMESNDLSF
-199 ETALSQAQELGFAE
+199 EEALSQAQDLGFAE
-213 QDPTNDIKGIDARYK
+213 QDPANDIKGIDARYK

-241 APEQINLEGIDHLEL
+241 APEQIALEGIDHLEL

-267 SIKLIANL
+267 RIKLIANL
-275 RLSDQGIQVYVL
+275 RLSAQEGVQVYVL
-287 PLMIEKDDMLAKI
+287 PLMIEKNDILAKI
-300 TGSTNAVTLSG
+300 AGSTNAVTLTG
-311 KYADDITLIGK
+311 KYAEDITLIGK

-337 NKIQRHPEPFP
+337 NKVQSHPEPFP
-348 SPPPNKK
+348 PPAASRK
-355 LEVESMDNIQFR
+355 LAIKSMDEINFR
-367 HTLRFEVRDQPGIF
+367 HTLRFEVRDHPGIF
-381 GHYGS
+381 GHYGK
-386 IFERHSINI
+386 IFERLSINI

-425 EGLVHKALK
+425 EGLVQKALE

>member
-1 MKWMQLQKFLL
+1 
-12 LTNNF
+12 
-17 NNKKIKLMSA
+17 MSA

-54 ATINLM
+54 ATINLV

-85 NPDKLLADSR
+85 NPDKLLADSQ

-109 RELITK
+109 RELVTK

-188 LSEMECNDLSF
+188 LSEMEYNDLSF
-199 ETALSQAQELGFAE
+199 ETALSQAQKLGFAE

-275 RLSDQGIQVYVL
+275 RLSDRGIQVYVL
-287 PLMIEKDDMLAKI
+287 PLMIKKDDILAKI
-300 TGSTNAVTLSG
+300 SGSTNAVTFTG
-311 KYADDITLIGK
+311 KYTEDITLIGK

-337 NKIQRHPEPFP
+337 NKVQSHPEPFP
-348 SPPPNKK
+348 QPTGSRK
-355 LEVESMDNIQFR
+355 LEIESMDNIQFR